1 MDKKQYVL
9 RMLDALENIWSVA
22 KWLKKLVEA
31 NPLNNALLDVLI
43 KTFQETIKTIDNE
56 EQKVKLQKAS
66 DFLEELKKQE
76 DESIKQDQKDIAD
89 LESMLA
95 AI

>member
-1 MDKKQYVL
+1 
-9 RMLDALENIWSVA
+9 MLDALENIWSVA